1 VTSNSPHLGR
11 ITLQEH
17 ASGISLVHLRY
28 APGVRLAAHAHE
40 KACFVWIQTG
50 AYAEAFGAR
59 VFQLGARQ
67 VLFRPAGEK
76 HSDRFSSIE
85 TSCVIIEVS
94 ETWLNL
100 VRQCGQLRTD
110 PVVSI
115 NPQMSRLVADLYVQ
129 AQQKDAAAPLAIE
142 GLSYALGAELIRE
155 SMRKEGAYPPPWLRR
170 LHEQLSENP
179 CGSFTLRGIAASA
192 GIHPVHL
199 SRQFKRYYG
208 EPLWDFLRRRRV
220 EIGAQRILS
229 GCETLCEIAYSLGF
243 SEHAHFTR
251 TFRRFM
257 GSPPRSSGCAIVIC
271 EREALQRALINNKNA
286 K

>member
-1 VTSNSPHLGR
+1 VTPNSPHLGR

-17 ASGISLVHLRY
+17 AGAISLVHLRY
-28 APGVRLAAHAHE
+28 APDVRLATHAHE

-50 AYAEAFGAR
+50 AYAEAFGTR

-94 ETWLNL
+94 KTWLNL
-100 VRQCGQLRTD
+100 VHECGQLRTD
-110 PVVSI
+110 PFVSI
-115 NPQMSRLVADLYVQ
+115 SPQMGRLAADLYVQ
-129 AQQKDAAAPLAIE
+129 AQRKDTAAPLAIE

-179 CGSFTLRGIAASA
+179 CGSFTLRGLAASA

-208 EPLWDFLRRRRV
+208 EPLWDYLRRRRV
-220 EIGAQRILS
+220 EIGAQKILN

-257 GSPPRSSGCAIVIC
+257 GVTPSEFR
-271 EREALQRALINNKNA
+271 LHQRNLRA
-286 K
+286 KSASKGAN

>member
-1 VTSNSPHLGR
+1 MNVGNSEQIH
-11 ITLQEH
+11 
-17 ASGISLVHLRY
+17 
-28 APGVRLAAHAHE
+28 
-40 KACFVWIQTG
+40 F
-50 AYAEAFGAR
+50 
-59 VFQLGARQ
+59 
-67 VLFRPAGEK
+67 
-76 HSDRFSSIE
+76 
-85 TSCVIIEVS
+85 
-94 ETWLNL
+94 
-100 VRQCGQLRTD
+100 
-110 PVVSI
+110 VSI
-115 NPQMSRLVADLYVQ
+115 NPQMSRLAADLYVQ

-179 CGSFTLRGIAASA
+179 CGSFTLRGLAASA

-257 GSPPRSSGCAIVIC
+257 GVTPSEFRLRQRNLRARSAPEGAN
-271 EREALQRALINNKNA
+271 Q
-286 K
+286 